1 MQWTD
6 RVRQVKII
14 LVAVAVLIAM
24 VSLFVS
30 HILVSA
36 LSKEEHQRMEIWVQA
51 LHAMN
56 NADENTDLSLAFSV
70 IQGNNSIPVIVLD
83 SNRQVMDYRNVM
95 IDADNYQDSLS
106 FVQREGLRMEK
117 SGQFIKMFLGNPL
130 HPSKFPLHD
139 VNYQTQLFLLYQL
152 P

>member
-30 HILVSA
+30 HILVSD

-130 HPSKFPLHD
+130 HPSKE
-139 VNYQTQLFLLYQL
+139 
-152 P
+152 